1 MPRPK
6 KQRCCRRYR
15 ADRVF
20 KPQGFPMRDIDM
32 VEISLDEFEVLR
44 LCDYEGLD
52 QTEAGRQMGV
62 SRGTVQRLLY
72 RARRQVVA
80 ALLNKNAL
88 AVNLRGSEACHDG
101 MHTHP
106 RGRGS
111 RRRRV

>member
-1 MPRPK
+1 
-6 KQRCCRRYR
+6 
-15 ADRVF
+15 
-20 KPQGFPMRDIDM
+20 MRDIEV
-32 VEISLDEFEVLR
+32 VEISLDEFEALR

-52 QTEAGRQMGV
+52 QSEAGKQMGI

-72 RARRQVVA
+72 RARRQVVG

-88 AVNLRGSEACHDG
+88 AVNLEEREACHEG

-106 RGRGS
+106 RRRGA